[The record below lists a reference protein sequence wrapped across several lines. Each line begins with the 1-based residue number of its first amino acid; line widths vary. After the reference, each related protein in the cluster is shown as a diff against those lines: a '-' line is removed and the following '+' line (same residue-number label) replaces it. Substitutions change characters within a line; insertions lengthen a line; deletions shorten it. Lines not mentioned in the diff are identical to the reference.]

1 MRAMAVVDP
10 VAMNRASALLARLA
24 AVGAAGLVLTGVPL
38 LFVYEPSGGLHW
50 LSTLHGLASMLF
62 LGAAAGLLLAA
73 LAAAWAR
80 DRTWAGWALGLA
92 AFVVAGAGALT
103 GQLIAWDALDPAS
116 LGDGARGMFDPL
128 ADDVQSVVVG
138 GTHLEPGVLARWTFV
153 HALLV
158 PVLVVAVGRP
168 LWSRLRGWEDPG
180 SDVDDAPGET
190 DAETGSG
197 EESGNQTAEA

>member
-1 MRAMAVVDP
+1 M
-10 VAMNRASALLARLA
+10 
-24 AVGAAGLVLTGVPL
+24 
-38 LFVYEPSGGLHW
+38 
-50 LSTLHGLASMLF
+50 
-62 LGAAAGLLLAA
+62 
-73 LAAAWAR
+73 
-80 DRTWAGWALGLA
+80 
-92 AFVVAGAGALT
+92 VAGAGALT

-128 ADDVQSVVVG
+128 ADDVQSVVVS

-153 HALLV
+153 HAPLV

-168 LWSRLRGWEDPG
+168 LWSRLGGWEDPG